1 MRRTVAACL
10 VAVATSARLLNT
22 RSSVPRR
29 AVAASSAAALL
40 ALPGAARAA
49 AAVAAV
55 NGDGSTVRP
64 LAETRAFDVS
74 RKEDIS
80 ERIFGARDWPPEPP
94 WTARDFRRID
104 ERDDAQFYAA
114 DEPKFVYHVD
124 AGAVAALTNYYAGA
138 LAPGADVLDLC
149 SSWVSHYPEKLRLG
163 RVAGVGMNAKELAAN
178 ARLTE
183 SVVRDLNADPKLPF
197 PDKSFDAVTL
207 VVSVD
212 YLTRPVEIL
221 REARRVL
228 RPGGAIILSQSNRLF
243 MTKAIAMWLSM
254 GDEAHLELIGQ
265 YLAYAGFAPAAAF
278 DISARGRG
286 ARDPMY
292 VVTATA
298 P

>member
-1 MRRTVAACL
+1 MMRRPLAAACL
-10 VAVATSARLLNT
+10 VAVATSVQT
-22 RSSVPRR
+22 RVVPRR

-49 AAVAAV
+49 VAAV
-55 NGDGSTVRP
+55 DGDGSTVRP
-64 LAETRAFDVS
+64 LPETGAFDVS

-80 ERIFGARDWPPEPP
+80 ERIFGARDWPREPP

-104 ERDDAQFYAA
+104 ERDDATFYAA

-124 AGAVAALTNYYAGA
+124 AGAVAALTHYYAGA

-149 SSWVSHYPEKLRLG
+149 SSWVSHYPAKLRLG

-178 ARLTE
+178 ARLTDR
-183 SVVRDLNADPKLPF
+183 VVRDLNADPTLPF
-197 PDKSFDAVTL
+197 PDASFDAVTL

-212 YLTRPVEIL
+212 YLTRPVAVL

-228 RPGGAIILSQSNRLF
+228 RPGGTIFISQSNRLF

-265 YLAYAGFAPAAAF
+265 YLDYAGFAPAAAF